1 MPPTQRQ
8 SVLPTAERLLRRQP
22 PVLAG
27 SETLALDRRNI
38 FILPTAT
45 GLGFVL
51 LLLLLLLGAIN
62 YNNNLVF
69 ALTFLLAGV
78 GVMAMLQTWR
88 NLAGVRLELATAAPV
103 QCGRP
108 ARFTLT
114 ARADGMRT
122 GLALDSDGTAPVWFD
137 IPAEAPARVHLDLP
151 TRRRGWLRPGRIR
164 LFTRYPLGLFHC
176 WTHVSLSARTWVW
189 PAPADTGGAPPQ
201 AGRRPSEDGTQGRG
215 QDDFRG
221 FRTYHPGDSLRLV
234 DWKAY
239 AREQGLQIKEF
250 GGDRSVDYWLDFNA
264 LAEHDT
270 EARLRRL
277 VRWVLELDR
286 DQQRYGL
293 RLPGMEITL
302 GRGPDQRERCL
313 QALALFGVSD

>member
-1 MPPTQRQ
+1 MPPTPRQ
-8 SVLPTAERLLRRQP
+8 PALPFAERLLRRQP
-22 PVLAG
+22 P
-27 SETLALDRRNI
+27 TLDPGDTVELPPRNI

-45 GLGFVL
+45 GLGFAL

-88 NLAGVRLELATAAPV
+88 NLAGLRLQLAAAAPV

-114 ARADGMRT
+114 ARADERRT
-122 GLALDSDGTAPVWFD
+122 GLVLDANGGEPVGFD
-137 IPAEAPARVHLDLP
+137 VPAAAPARVELAVP
-151 TRRRGWLRPGRIR
+151 TRRRGWVGPGRVR

-176 WTHVSLSARTWVW
+176 WTHVNIRARTWVW
-189 PAPADTGGAPPQ
+189 PVPAETARPPPQ
-201 AGRRPSEDGTQGRG
+201 GRRRPSEDGTQGRG

-239 AREQGLQIKEF
+239 AREQGLQVKEF
-250 GGDRSVDYWLDFNA
+250 GGDRSEEYWLDFA
-264 LAEHDT
+264 SLAEPDT
-270 EARLRRL
+270 EVRLRRL
-277 VRWVLELDR
+277 TRWVLELDR
-286 DQQRYGL
+286 DQQGYGL
-293 RLPGMEITL
+293 RLPGEAIPL
-302 GRGPDQRERCL
+302 GRGAAQRERCL
-313 QALALFGVSD
+313 KALALFEVPG